1 MRLRCWVLQ
10 QIGYKIQKTLKLR
23 KANEIMNK
31 NDVFYHYQQ
40 KKSLRII
47 REDID
52 SAIIDTYNFPK
63 HIKSTDR

>member
-1 MRLRCWVLQ
+1 
-10 QIGYKIQKTLKLR
+10 
-23 KANEIMNK
+23 MNK